1 MLFVGFL
8 GDLLC
13 FSNWAGGVFG
23 LRDERGGL
31 LVGSGV

>member
-13 FSNWAGGVFG
+13 FSNWVGGIFG